1 MLSQGLRMYDPQI
14 PRSRVYLPAILS
26 GLLLYASFFPLNLGF
41 LAWIALV
48 PFLSL
53 VRANARSRRICLA
66 AFVGGLFCF
75 VPAIQ
80 WIRVAHPAMYGAWI
94 FLAIVC
100 SLFLVMTLALIRK
113 LDRVGVPLW
122 LSAPIAFIAI
132 EYFRSHFP
140 TGYTWMEMFNARHP
154 IGFGWYMI
162 GHTQHDYL
170 QLIQIADI
178 TGVYGVTFLVV
189 MFNAVI
195 WSLAERRPEV
205 RAWLRVPGVVAPPS
219 LRPSAIAIGLLLAT
233 FVYGVIQTNGNNFA
247 EGPRVALIQGN
258 LPQDVKNTKGR
269 EMVEH
274 FGKLATE
281 AADSPSDQGERPDL
295 IIWPETSF
303 AYGWHDVTPG
313 VDIFKQ
319 KLDFQ
324 RDFNSRGDLFRD
336 CAYHWRTPMLYGL
349 NTMQVEKDDRLWRYN
364 SALLVDSKGKPVA
377 RYDKIHL
384 VPLGEYVPFPETFP
398 FLKHFTPNDA
408 EYSCRPGENYTRFPL
423 QIGDKSYHFGC
434 LICYEDTD
442 ASLARQYVRSG
453 EEDVD
458 FLVNISNDGWFNG
471 TEEHE
476 QHLAIC
482 RFRAIETRRSVVRA
496 VNMGISAIINP
507 NGEVVAK
514 PGETWASSKKV
525 EGIVRGSVPI
535 DTRTTLY
542 SRCGDWLPLIG
553 WGVIAGGFIV
563 GFVRRRKAA

>member
-1 MLSQGLRMYDPQI
+1 M
-14 PRSRVYLPAILS
+14 
-26 GLLLYASFFPLNLGF
+26 
-41 LAWIALV
+41 
-48 PFLSL
+48 
-53 VRANARSRRICLA
+53 A
-66 AFVGGLFCF
+66 AFVGGLFCY

-122 LSAPIAFIAI
+122 LSAPIGFIAV

-170 QLIQIADI
+170 QLAQIADI
-178 TGVYGVTFLVV
+178 TGVYGLTFLVV

-205 RAWLRVPGVVAPPS
+205 RAWLRVPGDVPPPS
-219 LRPSAIAIGLLLAT
+219 LRPSLIAISLLLVTYA
-233 FVYGVIQTNGNNFA
+233 YGVIQTNSVKHFA
-247 EGPRVALIQGN
+247 DGPRVALIQGN
-258 LPQDVKNTKGR
+258 LEQDLKNMKG
-269 EMVEH
+269 EVMVEH

-281 AADSPSDQGERPDL
+281 AAGSPKDETQRPDL
-295 IIWPETSF
+295 VIWPETSF
-303 AYGWHDVTPG
+303 AFGWYETSPDVIIPKKMT
-313 VDIFKQ
+313 
-319 KLDFQ
+319 DFH
-324 RDFNSRGDLFRD
+324 RDYHSSRHLLED

-349 NTMQVEKDDRLWRYN
+349 NTLQLEQDGRQWRYN
-364 SALLVDSKGKPVA
+364 SALLVDNKGHAVA

-398 FLKHFTPNDA
+398 FLKNFTPYDA
-408 EYSCRPGENYTRFPL
+408 EYSCRPGESFTRFPL
-423 QIGDKSYHFGC
+423 QVGDKTYHFGC

-442 ASLARQYVRSG
+442 ASLARQYVRPG
-453 EEDVD
+453 EENVD

-482 RFRAIETRRSVVRA
+482 QFRAIETRRSVVRA

-507 NGEVVAK
+507 DGYVIAK
-514 PGETWASSKKV
+514 PGDTWASSKKV

-542 SRCGDWLPLIG
+542 SRFGDWLPLLG
-553 WGVIAGGFIV
+553 WAVIAGGFV
-563 GFVRRRKAA
+563 LGFVRRKAA